1 MKLRA
6 VLTDLDGTLLE
17 PDGSLCPE
25 AAATLRVLRE
35 RGVAVVPL
43 TSKTASEVR
52 HLLEQLDLPGPA
64 GFENGAG
71 TVDRLGAIRLN
82 AAALPVESLR
92 IAAAKLRRE
101 TPVPLQ
107 TLDELSDK
115 DLGALVGLAGD
126 ELVRLRERCATLPL
140 LVDEPWDEVL
150 RSAAPPEVRLVRGN
164 VFLHLQGRHDKA
176 DLLSELLASALGEG
190 VVVICGDAPNDLELL
205 RSGDLAVIVPSVT
218 GAHPVLRQALPDA
231 VIAPAPHGRGWAGAL
246 RQLLEGAGR

>member
-17 PDGSLCPE
+17 PDGSLCSE

-52 HLLEQLDLPGPA
+52 HLLDQLDLPGPA

-71 TVDRLGAIRLN
+71 VVDRLGATRLN
-82 AAALPVESLR
+82 PVALPMESLR
-92 IAAAKLRRE
+92 IAAARLRRE
-101 TPVPLQ
+101 TSVPLQ
-107 TLDELSDK
+107 TLDELSDE

-126 ELVRLRERCATLPL
+126 ELARLRERRATLPL
-140 LVDEPWDEVL
+140 LVDEAWDEAL
-150 RSAAPPEVRLVRGN
+150 RRAAPPETMLVRGDR
-164 VFLHLQGRHDKA
+164 FLHFQGRHDKA
-176 DLLSELLASALGEG
+176 DLVGELLGTSPGEG
-190 VVVICGDAPNDLELL
+190 VVVILGDAPNDLELL
-205 RSGDLAVIVPSVT
+205 RSGDLAVIVPSAT
-218 GAHPVLRQALPDA
+218 GAHPVLRKALPDA

-246 RQLLEGAGR
+246 RQLLEGEGS